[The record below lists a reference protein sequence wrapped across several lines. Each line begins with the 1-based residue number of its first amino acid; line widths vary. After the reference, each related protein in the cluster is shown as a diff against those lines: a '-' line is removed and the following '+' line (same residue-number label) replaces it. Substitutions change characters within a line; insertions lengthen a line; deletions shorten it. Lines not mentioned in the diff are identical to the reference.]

1 MKRKASV
8 LALAAIGLIALTGP
22 SSAHAL
28 GIASFT
34 AQPGST
40 QAGANTDFDI
50 AMSFSNQA
58 DDVKD
63 LTIGLPPGLVGN
75 PTVAEICPVANLNAD
90 TCPAASLVGDVNT
103 NASPL
108 GLLPIDIPGN
118 LYNIPANTGEPARFG
133 IVLRPA
139 GGLLEKVVMQSGA
152 VLRPS
157 DFGLNTVIE
166 DIPNTSGG
174 IPIDIN
180 SMTVSLKGQAGDPL
194 GGFIRNPT
202 SCVPAHAFLSVT
214 SYADPDAPVSQD
226 AAPFTPTGCD
236 QVPFSPE
243 FSAKVGAPGLTAE
256 NAHPP
261 LTSVI
266 EQSIDE
272 AGLSSAQVLLPST
285 LTTDLTALADDC
297 PAAQFQA
304 GTCPPSTVIGSAVAA
319 SPLLTDPLT
328 GPVIVVANPS
338 GLPRIGLDLTGPMAL
353 KLFGDLV
360 ISGAGSGVE
369 FGGLPDIPIARFA
382 LSFNANDSLI
392 NRADLCSGPSVFNTA
407 FDAHSG
413 ASLTGAKAAVIEGC
427 TGAGSGK
434 KGGAKGKKCKKA
446 KKKGAKSKKKKK
458 CKRKKRKK

>member
-1 MKRKASV
+1 M

-50 AMSFSNQA
+50 AMSFSDQA

-272 AGLSSAQVLLPST
+272 AGLKLRPGASAVDPDDRPDSARGRLPGRPVSGRHLSPQHRDRVGRGGISATHGPADRSGHCRRQPQRPAEDRTGPDRSDVAETVRRPGDLGSGQRGRVRRTSRHPDRT
-285 LTTDLTALADDC
+285 LRALVQRQRLAD
-297 PAAQFQA
+297 QQ
-304 GTCPPSTVIGSAVAA
+304 G
-319 SPLLTDPLT
+319 
-328 GPVIVVANPS
+328 
-338 GLPRIGLDLTGPMAL
+338 
-353 KLFGDLV
+353 
-360 ISGAGSGVE
+360 
-369 FGGLPDIPIARFA
+369 
-382 LSFNANDSLI
+382 
-392 NRADLCSGPSVFNTA
+392 
-407 FDAHSG
+407 
-413 ASLTGAKAAVIEGC
+413 
-427 TGAGSGK
+427 
-434 KGGAKGKKCKKA
+434 
-446 KKKGAKSKKKKK
+446 
-458 CKRKKRKK
+458 